1 MNLENIIFQSKSV
14 KISILEKLEA
24 LEYNSIPQVKRA
36 AMLIFSA
43 YIGSIE
49 KEFSDG
55 TRICYLDIKYLEPY
69 QHSAVTDLLDE
80 LEIEYL
86 SVS

>member
-1 MNLENIIFQSKSV
+1 MNLENVIFQSKSIT
-14 KISILEKLEA
+14 KEILEKLEA
-24 LEYNSIPQVKRA
+24 LEYDPISQVKLA
-36 AMLIFSA
+36 AMLIYSA
-43 YIGSIE
+43 YMGSE
-49 KEFSDG
+49 KREFSDG

-86 SVS
+86 LVS

>member
-1 MNLENIIFQSKSV
+1 MSLDNIIFQSKS
-14 KISILEKLEA
+14 ITAEILKKLEN
-24 LEYNSIPQVKRA
+24 LEYDPIPQVKRA
-36 AMLIFSA
+36 AMLIYSA
-43 YIGSIE
+43 YMSSRE
-49 KEFSDG
+49 KEFRDG

>member
-14 KISILEKLEA
+14 KISILKKLEA

-36 AMLIFSA
+36 AMLIYSA
-43 YIGSIE
+43 YMGSE
-49 KEFSDG
+49 KREFSDG